1 MKIQRKF
8 WKPSLTS
15 QFRICPIPFHFDTYR
30 GCGYGCIY
38 CFARDFIEFS
48 RRNKEGIQSKQSFIE
63 GNSPTGLKKWIEKVV
78 NSDYNYERA
87 EEVAFKERIPVK
99 IGANA
104 DPFPVIE
111 KRERITYECL
121 KIFDEYDYPVQIS
134 TKNPE
139 VFLEYAEEFK
149 NSNIALNVSCSF
161 CDDDVASKIEVGA
174 ISPSRRFDAIQKLS
188 NMGFK
193 ITLRMQ
199 PFILPYSEN
208 VAERF
213 VKKLKEIGVWAFQ
226 TEGLKLRVVMPE
238 KERVIYSKIGDVL
251 GFDIISDFKQKGT
264 IEGGDRVYSDETK
277 IRILGLFTNLSAKYG
292 IKFYNADN
300 LVDKKFGCGDE
311 CCGTEFLRNHKIWGG
326 CFRSRVFENTEEMSS
341 EELGKCIVNFTRASH
356 GKNQSQL
363 QTIKEL
369 CDEYYEK
376 ETKRLKNSEYAR
388 NHKQLYL
395 FDDET
400 K

>member
-1 MKIQRKF
+1 MEIQRKF
-8 WKPSLTS
+8 WKPSVTS

-30 GCGYGCIY
+30 GCAYGCIY

-48 RRNKEGIQSKQSFIE
+48 RRKKEGIQSKQSFIE

-99 IGANA
+99 IGATA
-104 DPFPVIE
+104 DPFPIIE

-161 CDDDVASKIEVGA
+161 CDDDIASKIEVGA

-193 ITLRMQ
+193 VTLRMQ

-251 GFDIISDFKQKGT
+251 GFDIINDFKQKGT

-277 IRILGLFTNLSAKYG
+277 IRILGLYTNLSEKYG

-326 CFRSRVFENTEEMSS
+326 CFRSRVFENTEETSS
-341 EELGKCIVNFTRASH
+341 EEFGKCIVNFTRATNS
-356 GKNQSQL
+356 KKQQAYK
-363 QTIKEL
+363 TIKEV

-376 ETKRLKNSEYAR
+376 ETKRLKNAEYER

-395 FDDET
+395 FDDEN
-400 K
+400 